1 LNINHITQEEAMSAI
16 RLTALV
22 LTLVAANA
30 VFVTSD
36 AWAQKKYTISRAP
49 STNTEYSPDQ
59 PLDVDDLPGHQL
71 RVYQIRYGYPEKD
84 LAFAGVTVK
93 QSVSRGISDYVN
105 GSGPF
110 TSYSVYTLE
119 DGSKVFSRNTGT
131 TQTDANGTRKF
142 TYVENFVGGTGK
154 FKGMRG
160 QVRHSSE
167 RAPGA
172 KSLSQERSSGE
183 YWIEE

>member
-1 LNINHITQEEAMSAI
+1 MSAI

-36 AWAQKKYTISRAP
+36 AWAQQKYTISRAP
-49 STNTEYSPDQ
+49 SSNTEYSPDQ

-71 RVYQIRYGYPEKD
+71 RVYQIRYSYPEKD

-93 QSVSRGISDYVN
+93 QSVSRGMSDYVN

-119 DGSKVFSRNTGT
+119 
-131 TQTDANGTRKF
+131 
-142 TYVENFVGGTGK
+142 
-154 FKGMRG
+154 
-160 QVRHSSE
+160 
-167 RAPGA
+167 
-172 KSLSQERSSGE
+172 
-183 YWIEE
+183 